1 MIQFF
6 SEDTDFKL
14 PHPIKTRRWIKRVI
28 EEEGFA
34 LNQLNYIFCSDEY
47 LLDVNKEYLEHDY
60 YTDIITFDNSEE
72 EETIEGDL
80 FISVDRIKNN
90 AEQMNIP
97 FETELKRVMIHG
109 VLHLTGYDD
118 TSEELKKEIRL
129 KEDECLKLFK

>member
-1 MIQFF
+1 MIHFF

-14 PHPIKTRRWIKRVI
+14 PHPIKTRRWIKGVI
-28 EEEGFA
+28 VGEGFE

-47 LLDVNKEYLEHDY
+47 LLNVNREYLDHDY

-72 EETIEGDL
+72 DEIIEGDL
-80 FISVDRIKNN
+80 FISIDRIKNN
-90 AEQMNIP
+90 AEQMNLP
-97 FETELKRVMIHG
+97 FEEELRRVMIHG

-118 TSEELKKEIRL
+118 TTDELKKKIRL